1 MTQQQSAMRFAGG
14 VLAATGILFAL
25 AALPALHPAAHV
37 FLQVAYWPLHDVP
50 PELAV
55 PTPLLLGISG
65 GLTVGL
71 GAMQW
76 ALGTYV
82 ASISA
87 DSAAKVARCTAWTW
101 FVTDSTASV
110 LVGAPMNVVLNL
122 SFLALILLSCKPRP
136 EARLVSA

>member
-1 MTQQQSAMRFAGG
+1 MTRQQSAMRFAGG

-25 AALPALHPAAHV
+25 AALPLLHPAAHI
-37 FLQVAYWPLHDVP
+37 FLQVAYWPLHNVP
-50 PELAV
+50 SELAV
-55 PTPLLLGISG
+55 PTPLLMGILG
-65 GLTVGL
+65 GLTVGF

-82 ASISA
+82 APISA
-87 DSAAKVARCTAWTW
+87 DAAAKVARCTAWAW

-122 SFLALILLSCKPRP
+122 SFLGLILISCKPRL
-136 EARLVSA
+136 EAGLVSS